1 MEEKR
6 SLKRQKELLDKKFDG
21 TQNENA
27 GNLLLENEKLKARN
41 EEMYAQIESLRT
53 EVHISEK
60 RQDEQRRMQYD
71 QNDEISYL
79 KDALREL

>member
-1 MEEKR
+1 
-6 SLKRQKELLDKKFDG
+6 
-21 TQNENA
+21 
-27 GNLLLENEKLKARN
+27 LLENEKLKARN

-71 QNDEISYL
+71 
-79 KDALREL
+79 